1 MAELKLNEKEYKELI
16 IQVAIKISPILV
28 KKKPD
33 SVSAGENIAIY
44 ARDIADAVDS
54 VLKGDY

>member
-1 MAELKLNEKEYKELI
+1 MAKLKLNEEEYKELI

-33 SVSAGENIAIY
+33 SVSAGQNIAIY
-44 ARDIADAVDS
+44 ARDIADSVDS
-54 VLKGDY
+54 VLRGEY